1 MSFSEDKLQIDYRHA
16 CETLVR
22 LRQRVDMLRTMIE
35 LCENRL
41 MQFECGTE
49 ECGNDENL
57 ESYNDV

>member
-22 LRQRVDMLRTMIE
+22 LRHRGDMLRTMIE

-49 ECGNDENL
+49 ECGNDEN
-57 ESYNDV
+57 

>member
-22 LRQRVDMLRTMIE
+22 LRQRVGMLRTMIE

-41 MQFECGTE
+41 LQLESVTE
-49 ECGNDENL
+49 ECDNDEN
-57 ESYNDV
+57 